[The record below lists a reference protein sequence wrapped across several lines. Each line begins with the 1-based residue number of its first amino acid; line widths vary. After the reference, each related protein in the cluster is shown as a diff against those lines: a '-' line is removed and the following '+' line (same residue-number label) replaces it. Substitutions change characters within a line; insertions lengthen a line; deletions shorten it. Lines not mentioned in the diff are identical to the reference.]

1 MNLYIKLKKKAA
13 IIVVIFFQNR
23 PFFGDFGRAQFVK
36 KCFRG
41 VEYKQYGVSS
51 QSCSSLKDATAYALL
66 AFGILNAMATKT
78 DDTELRNSLTRNA
91 EYAPL
96 MI

>member
-1 MNLYIKLKKKAA
+1 M
-13 IIVVIFFQNR
+13 
-23 PFFGDFGRAQFVK
+23 GDFGRAEFVK
-36 KCFRG
+36 ISFTSFSRVFHS

-91 EYAPL
+91 E
-96 MI
+96 